1 MRRCEEYIR
10 AGADILFVE
19 ALRTPEDAEKAAR
32 TLDVPLL
39 YNFVETGKSPLIPA
53 AELERM
59 GFKVVIFPIS
69 ALLTVCRVVG
79 DLMRELKERG
89 TTSHLL
95 ENMVSLQECFNIVGI
110 DELLARAAS
119 YAAEPKPAG

>member
-1 MRRCEEYIR
+1 
-10 AGADILFVE
+10 
-19 ALRTPEDAEKAAR
+19 
-32 TLDVPLL
+32 
-39 YNFVETGKSPLIPA
+39 
-53 AELERM
+53 M